1 MESAVPAILDTTINE
16 EELLEFLGQTKN
28 SQNNLQRLKI
38 NRESLDDDE
47 KEIPVGTYSLYSSEL
62 GKLVYLNQ
70 IKFRPLLSGFQYR
83 VWDVAENKF
92 SNRSIIFKG
101 WNEEALDEKG
111 GVSCGK
117 VKGALKKDLTK
128 DEEVAQKKIKCARI
142 VWGLVSGRA
151 VDNEDNSIDINEE
164 PCVFYAQGMN
174 YQIMDTAINSFTRR
188 GKKFIYHQF
197 IMETKREKRGG
208 NTFYIA
214 QVKLDPTEL
223 EFTPEHFDLMKKF
236 QETIDFENTGILEEY
251 EKACKPE
258 YTDVSDVTLA
268 DLDLNDELP
277 DTMKENING

>member
-1 MESAVPAILDTTINE
+1 MESTVPAILDKESVNE

-62 GKLVYLNQ
+62 GKLVYLSEIN
-70 IKFRPLLSGFQYR
+70 FRPLMSGFQYR
-83 VWDVAENKF
+83 LWDVANNQF
-92 SNRSIIFKG
+92 ANRSIIFKN

-117 VKGALKKDLTK
+117 VKGALKKDLSK

-151 VDNEDNSIDINEE
+151 VDNENNSIDIVEE

-174 YQIMDTAINSFTRR
+174 YQIVDSAINSFTRR
-188 GKKFIYHQF
+188 GKKIIYHQF
-197 IMETKREKRGG
+197 VMTTKREKRGG

-214 QVKLDPTEL
+214 QVKLDTTEL
-223 EFTPEHFDLMKKF
+223 EFTTDHFDLMKKF
-236 QETIDFENTGILEEY
+236 QETIDFENTEIVAKYTEANNKVVEDTGEEATLKDLEFE
-251 EKACKPE
+251 
-258 YTDVSDVTLA
+258 
-268 DLDLNDELP
+268 DELP
-277 DTMKENING
+277 ENMKES